1 MIACYFVYNMTFV
14 DRCESHPFETEFQEI
29 VEQAVYE
36 KFELE
41 SQQQYED
48 Q

>member
-1 MIACYFVYNMTFV
+1 MTMLFS
-14 DRCESHPFETEFQEI
+14 CKSHPCEMDFQDI

-41 SQQQYED
+41 SQQQDENP
-48 Q
+48 

>member
-1 MIACYFVYNMTFV
+1 MTLV
-14 DRCESHPFETEFQEI
+14 DSCESHPFETEFQEI

-41 SQQQYED
+41 SRQQYED